1 MLFEMMQGRVFLVL
15 PSGLAKLEHFD
26 FHAKSLLVFYMAIT
40 LFISPANLAAGSKD
54 YSKVFHDLR
63 NYSQYHVH
71 TSVSPK
77 SNVDFRLHNTTGL
90 ISLVGYV
97 SVNKLTAHK
106 FNPFVFIGS
115 SASYLTKDYT

>member
-1 MLFEMMQGRVFLVL
+1 M
-15 PSGLAKLEHFD
+15 EHFD

-40 LFISPANLAAGSKD
+40 LFIFHANLAAGSKD

-71 TSVSPK
+71 TSMSPK
-77 SNVDFRLHNTTGL
+77 SNVDFRLHNTVGL

-97 SVNKLTAHK
+97 NMNKLTAYK
-106 FNPFVFIGS
+106 FKPFGKQS
-115 SASYLTKDYT
+115 TYYLCVPSFQSVYPE

>member
-1 MLFEMMQGRVFLVL
+1 
-15 PSGLAKLEHFD
+15 
-26 FHAKSLLVFYMAIT
+26 MAIT
-40 LFISPANLAAGSKD
+40 LFIFPANLAAGSKD

-71 TSVSPK
+71 TSMSPK
-77 SNVDFRLHNTTGL
+77 FNVDFRLHNTTGL

-106 FNPFVFIGS
+106 FKPFVFIGS
-115 SASYLTKDYT
+115 SASFLTKDYIGYKAAKNTSETLKPATRIFQIYPPSCEK